1 MVLDLNLIWTLS
13 VGQYLGHLVLH
24 GTVYKMNLTSTEI
37 LSGNNLRKSYGNKEI
52 VKGISINVKR
62 GEVVGLLGPNGA
74 GKTTT
79 FYMITGM
86 IRPNSGEVKL
96 DETNITNL
104 PMYQRAREGIGY
116 LAQEPSVFTKLSV
129 EDNLKLVLEMT
140 TLTIEEQAQRL
151 EKLLDD
157 FSISHIRKSKAYNLS
172 GGERRRT
179 EIARALV
186 MEPKFILLDEPF
198 AGIDP
203 IAVEDIQQ
211 IIFDLKSRN
220 IGVLITDHNVRET
233 LTITDRAYLLYEG
246 DILKSGSVRELTEDE
261 ETRRLYLGSKFKM
274 DFTDA

>member
-1 MVLDLNLIWTLS
+1 
-13 VGQYLGHLVLH
+13 
-24 GTVYKMNLTSTEI
+24 MNSENNQI
-37 LSGNNLRKSYGNKEI
+37 LSGTDLKKIYGTREV

-86 IRPNSGEVKL
+86 IRPNAGQIHLNGSDLTG
-96 DETNITNL
+96 L
-104 PMYQRAREGIGY
+104 PMYKRARKGLGY
-116 LAQEPSVFTKLSV
+116 LSQEPSVFTKLSV
-129 EDNLKLVLEMT
+129 EDNLRLVLQMT
-140 TLTIEEQAQRL
+140 SMSKEEQTLRL
-151 EKLLDD
+151 EKLLED
-157 FSISHIRKSKAYNLS
+157 FSINHIRKSKAYTLS

-186 MEPKFILLDEPF
+186 MEPHFMLLDEPF
-198 AGIDP
+198 SGIDP

-211 IIFDLKSRN
+211 IIFDLKKRN

-246 DILKSGSVRELTEDE
+246 NILKSGSARELTEDT
-261 ETRRLYLGSKFKM
+261 ETRRLYLGSKFRM
-274 DFTDA
+274 DFPDA